1 MIHHSTA
8 RRVNGRPELLRW
20 QPTRGRR
27 EKKLQ
32 SAFLSGRRIDVTPN
46 GTADGNRRHTKRRA
60 VVRAEAIAA
69 LLRGESGPRNI
80 KRLTLCGAR
89 ITGSLDLS
97 YARIDQPITLRNCVF
112 DQPIVL
118 AEARLGALTLDDST
132 FPGIDATNLAVDGDL
147 ALSRVRSSRTLRIT
161 GAHLHRDLCLRGA
174 HLHCGEGQDEALA
187 ADHLVVNGSVACDH
201 LAATGPVIMAD
212 ARVSG
217 AVGLRKATITA
228 AGARKPAFD
237 GDGMTVGHDFSAA
250 GLRAEGEVTLVDV
263 RVAGVLDL
271 GKATLTRPGDVAL
284 RLDRAE
290 VTSSLYCNAGFT
302 VTGSMDVI
310 GAHVHGSFYL
320 NRAELGKP
328 PAAEGGAGA
337 AEAAASRGASS
348 RPERQG
354 AALRLV
360 RTRID
365 GDLGCWKGFVT
376 HRTLEMRRS
385 SVGGEVSLLTTGLNG
400 HPMAADLSDGR
411 FATLTL
417 VGDEPTGFLDF
428 TKAKADFFK
437 DGPAARWPRGNIIL
451 DEFEYGAIQMT
462 SVTLKERE
470 EWLRRAMAASRR
482 RSGGAHDGYLPQPY
496 DQLAAAYRRAGDD
509 QSARRIQLAKYRQRN
524 RVTSWRRRWYSKLW
538 NIVQDA
544 VIGYGYAPWRAL
556 LCLAVLFVTGVLL
569 FRYVGAVRPYS
580 IVSGQ
585 HHPLT
590 FTLNNSV
597 SYTLDLLLPTSGLEA
612 RQAWQSNGPGE
623 VAAALLVAF
632 GLLLT
637 ATVFAAAAHV
647 LQRN

>member
-1 MIHHSTA
+1 VTHDFLV
-8 RRVNGRPELLRW
+8 RRVNGQPESLRW
-20 QPTRGRR
+20 QPTRRRR
-27 EKKLQ
+27 EKKLR
-32 SAFLSGRRIDVTPN
+32 SAFRSGQQIDVGPN
-46 GTADGNRRHTKRRA
+46 GNAARNGQRPPRRA
-60 VVRAEAIAA
+60 VVRGEVIAA
-69 LLRGESGPRNI
+69 ILCGESGPRNI
-80 KRLTLCGAR
+80 VRLTLRGAR
-89 ITGSLDLS
+89 VTGRLDLS
-97 YARIDQPITLRNCVF
+97 YARIEHPITLQDCVF

-118 AEARLGALTLDDST
+118 AEARLGALTLDGST
-132 FPGIDATNLAVDGDL
+132 FPGIEATNVEIDGDL
-147 ALSRVRSSRTLRIT
+147 ALSRIRSSRTLRIT

-187 ADHLVVNGSVACDH
+187 ADHLMVNGSVACDG
-201 LAATGPVIMAD
+201 LEATGPVIMAD

-217 AVGLRKATITA
+217 AVGLRKATIIA
-228 AGARKPAFD
+228 DGGRKPAFD

-250 GLRAEGEVTLVDV
+250 GLRTEGEVTLVDV

-290 VTSSLYCNAGFT
+290 VSGSLYCNAGFT
-302 VTGSMDVI
+302 VTGSMDAI

-328 PAAEGGAGA
+328 PVATDGAARP
-337 AEAAASRGASS
+337 AEAAA
-348 RPERQG
+348 EG

-365 GDLGCWKGFVT
+365 GDLGCWKGFVA
-376 HRTLEMRRS
+376 HRTLDMRRS

-400 HPMAADLSDGR
+400 HPVAADLSNGR
-411 FATLTL
+411 FATLRL
-417 VGDEPTGFLDF
+417 AGDEPTGFLDF
-428 TKAKADFFK
+428 TRAKADFFR

-451 DEFEYGAIQMT
+451 DEFEYGAIPMN

-509 QSARRIQLAKYRQRN
+509 HSARRIELAKYRQRN
-524 RVTSWRRRWYSKLW
+524 RVTGWRRRSYSKLW

-544 VIGYGYAPWRAL
+544 AIGYGYEPWRAL
-556 LCLAVLFVTGVLL
+556 LWLGVLLVAGVLL

-580 IVSGQ
+580 IVTVQ
-585 HHPLT
+585 HHRPLT

-623 VAAALLVAF
+623 VAAAFLVAF

-637 ATVFAAAAHV
+637 ATVFAAAARV
-647 LQRN
+647 LQRK

>member
-1 MIHHSTA
+1 MT
-8 RRVNGRPELLRW
+8 GQPESLRW
-20 QPTRGRR
+20 QPTRKGR
-27 EKKLQ
+27 EKRLHN
-32 SAFLSGRRIDVTPN
+32 AVHSGRQVDVSLN
-46 GTADGNRRHTKRRA
+46 GKAGRGRQRAARRA
-60 VVRAEAIAA
+60 VVRAEAITAI
-69 LLRGESGPRNI
+69 LRGESGSRNVM
-80 KRLTLCGAR
+80 RLTLCGAR

-97 YARIDQPITLRNCVF
+97 YARIDHPITLRDCVF

-132 FPGIDATNLAVDGDL
+132 FPGIDATNVEVDGDL

-161 GAHLHRDLCLRGA
+161 GARLRRDLCLRGA
-174 HLHCGEGQDEALA
+174 HLHCGKDQDEALA
-187 ADHLVVNGSVACDH
+187 AGHLVVNGSVACDD
-201 LAATGPVIMAD
+201 LKATGPVIMAD

-217 AVGLRKATITA
+217 AVVLRKATITA
-228 AGARKPAFD
+228 PGGPKPAFD

-250 GLRAEGEVTLVDV
+250 GLTAEGEVTLVDV
-263 RVAGVLDL
+263 HVAGVLDL

-290 VTSSLYCNAGFT
+290 VSSSLYCNAGFT

-320 NRAELGKP
+320 NRAELGRLP
-328 PAAEGGAGA
+328 AAAEGGTGA
-337 AEAAASRGASS
+337 AVAAGK
-348 RPERQG
+348 G

-376 HRTLEMRRS
+376 HRSVDMRRS

-400 HPMAADLSDGR
+400 HPTAADLSHGR

-417 VGDEPTGFLDF
+417 AGEEPTGFLDF
-428 TKAKADFFK
+428 TKARADFFR
-437 DGPAARWPRGNIIL
+437 DGPAARWPRGNIIV

-470 EWLRRAMAASRR
+470 EWLRRTMAASRR

-509 QSARRIQLAKYRQRN
+509 HSARRIQLAKYRQRN

-544 VIGYGYAPWRAL
+544 AIGYGYEPWRAL
-556 LCLAVLFVTGVLL
+556 LWLAVLFVAGVVL

-580 IVSGQ
+580 IASVQ
-585 HHPLT
+585 HHPAS

-597 SYTLDLLLPTSGLEA
+597 SYTLDLLLPTSGLET

-623 VAAALLVAF
+623 VAAAFLVAF

-637 ATVFAAAAHV
+637 ATVFAAAARV